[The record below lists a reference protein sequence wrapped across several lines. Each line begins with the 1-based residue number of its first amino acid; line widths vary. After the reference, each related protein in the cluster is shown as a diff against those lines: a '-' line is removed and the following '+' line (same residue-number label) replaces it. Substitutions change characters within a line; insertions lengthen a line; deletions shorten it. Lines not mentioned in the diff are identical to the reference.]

1 MSEKNISFDIYLIN
15 NRTKTFKTTTYN
27 FTQQK
32 NHKFVYDL
40 DPRDSNYSK
49 LSNSYDNESDIDLWK
64 STTAKIKIE
73 QIVNKIISEPSIS
86 IDNLNFSKSTEVKN
100 IIKSNSS
107 SSSLTSGVVKVTVP
121 NGSFGSGFYIKSN
134 LILTNYHVIEG
145 NKFVEIKNDR
155 GEIFQGEVISFDI
168 NRDIAAIKT
177 SKLNE
182 VVEIHQGQI
191 IIGEDVLAV
200 GHPKGFEF
208 TVTKGIIS
216 SIRNERFSEYDIEP
230 VKYIQT
236 DTPINT
242 GNSGGPLFYKNKLIG
257 MNTMGVDKNISEGL
271 NFALHLDEII
281 SFLNE

>member
-1 MSEKNISFDIYLIN
+1 M
-15 NRTKTFKTTTYN
+15 
-27 FTQQK
+27 
-32 NHKFVYDL
+32 
-40 DPRDSNYSK
+40 
-49 LSNSYDNESDIDLWK
+49 
-64 STTAKIKIE
+64 
-73 QIVNKIISEPSIS
+73 
-86 IDNLNFSKSTEVKN
+86 
-100 IIKSNSS
+100 
-107 SSSLTSGVVKVTVP
+107 
-121 NGSFGSGFYIKSN
+121 
-134 LILTNYHVIEG
+134 
-145 NKFVEIKNDR
+145 
-155 GEIFQGEVISFDI
+155 
-168 NRDIAAIKT
+168 
-177 SKLNE
+177 
-182 VVEIHQGQI
+182 EIHQGQI